1 MKRNYQR
8 FCDWVFI
15 RSPSLM
21 LRNAIS
27 GGCKY
32 GYKGFG
38 RLCRSCENCIE
49 PIFETKEE
57 GGIHVAG
64 GLRYQSGREMPP
76 GMQELYGVQL
86 AEQISKAPPVA
97 GASESNNVPCDA
109 EAEDLP
115 GCPFCGSE
123 SFFVDRDS
131 EGWYVECN
139 ACLAEGPRAE
149 TQAEAE
155 RNWSRRK

>member
-49 PIFETKEE
+49 PISESIFETKEE

-86 AEQISKAPPVA
+86 AEQISKAPRWRVPVNPITFHA
-97 GASESNNVPCDA
+97 MQKRKTFRGVPSV
-109 EAEDLP
+109 EANPSL
-115 GCPFCGSE
+115 
-123 SFFVDRDS
+123 
-131 EGWYVECN
+131 
-139 ACLAEGPRAE
+139 
-149 TQAEAE
+149 
-155 RNWSRRK
+155 